1 MVIAYQNI
9 DRGFKTLS
17 KGGSMSS
24 KPFATLCRF
33 LSETDFSGLPPSVI
47 DHARQVLLDTLGVI
61 IAGSAVPEVN
71 QVASRPSDSCG
82 GEEGVTCPGRT
93 GSFEPLF
100 AALLNGVAGSS
111 LEFEEGNS
119 RAMGHPAIQ
128 LVPALL
134 ADAEAGGLSG
144 KDLLRGLILGYEAAS
159 RVSRASSMRKGL
171 HPTGTWGVVGSAM
184 GVGCARCKGA
194 EALEQIGNIAASYAF
209 SPYVKNSFVGRNVA
223 STFAGLVNQAA
234 LLANVFFETGFR
246 ADEGCLEMT
255 FSQFLSDRFN
265 PQLLVA
271 GLGDEYAITENY
283 FKPYPSCRFTHP
295 ALDALEGI
303 LREKKILPSEIAS
316 ISVATFKAAVHTAS
330 KPPANVEAMRF
341 SVPYL
346 IAARLCRGS
355 IDLRTMDRDVV
366 RDPQVKDLA
375 VRVQMSLSEEYEHLR
390 PGRNPAKVT
399 IHLKDGQEVAREV
412 MDCLGD
418 PLKPMPREGLVAKFL
433 DLAVPVIGKARGKE
447 FLEKVQGLE
456 SVDNV
461 RPLMRML
468 RPGA

>member
-1 MVIAYQNI
+1 MVNAYQNM
-9 DRGFKTLS
+9 DRGFNPPS
-17 KGGSMSS
+17 KGASMTS
-24 KPFATLCRF
+24 KPFAMLCRF
-33 LSETDFSGLPPSVI
+33 LSETDLSALPPSVI
-47 DHARQVLLDTLGVI
+47 DHARQVLVDTLGVI
-61 IAGSAVPEVN
+61 LAGSGVPEVN
-71 QVASRPSDSCG
+71 RVAARLSPSCRK
-82 GEEGVTCPGRT
+82 EEGVTCPGRA
-93 GSFEPLF
+93 GGFEPLF
-100 AALLNGVAGSS
+100 AALLNGIAGSS

-128 LVPALL
+128 LVPAL
-134 ADAEAGGLSG
+134 AVDAEAGGLSG
-144 KDLLRGLILGYEAAS
+144 RDLLRGLILGYETAS

-171 HPTGTWGVVGSAM
+171 HPTGTWGVVGAAL
-184 GVGCARCKGA
+184 GVGCGRQKGA

-209 SPYVKNSFVGRNVA
+209 SPYVKNSFVGKNAA
-223 STFAGLVNQAA
+223 STFAGLVSQAA
-234 LLANVFFETGFR
+234 LLANLFFETGFR

-255 FSQFLSDRFN
+255 FSQFLSDRFD
-265 PQLLVA
+265 PQVLVA

-295 ALDALEGI
+295 ALDALEEI
-303 LREKKILPSEIAS
+303 LQEKKIAPVEIAR

-346 IAARLCRGS
+346 IAARLCRGP
-355 IDLRTMDRDVV
+355 IDLRTMDHGIV
-366 RDPQVKDLA
+366 RDPQVMELA
-375 VRVQMSLSEEYEHLR
+375 GRVQMSLSQEYEHLR

-399 IHLKDGQEVAREV
+399 LHLKGGQEATREV

-418 PLKPMPREGLVAKFL
+418 PLKPMPREDLVAKFL
-433 DLAVPVIGKARGKE
+433 DLAGPVIGKDRGKE

-461 RPLMRML
+461 RPLLRML
-468 RPGA
+468 RSGV

>member
-9 DRGFKTLS
+9 DRGFKTIS

-33 LSETDFSGLPPSVI
+33 LSETDFSDLPPQVTA
-47 DHARQVLLDTLGVI
+47 HARQVFLDTLGVI
-61 IAGSAVPEVN
+61 VAGSGVPEVN
-71 QVASRPSDSCG
+71 QVASRLPGSCG
-82 GEEGVTCPGRT
+82 KEEGVTCPGRA

-128 LVPALL
+128 LVPALV

-144 KDLLRGLILGYEAAS
+144 KDLLRGLILGYETAS
-159 RVSRASSMRKGL
+159 RVSRASLMRKGL
-171 HPTGTWGVVGSAM
+171 HPTGTWGVVGSAL
-184 GVGCARCKGA
+184 GVGCGRRRGA

-209 SPYVKNSFVGRNVA
+209 SPYVKNSFAGRNVA

-234 LLANVFFETGFR
+234 LLANLFFETGFR

-255 FSQFLSDRFN
+255 FSQFLSERFD
-265 PQLLVA
+265 PQVLVA
-271 GLGDEYAITENY
+271 GLGEEYAISENY

-295 ALDALEGI
+295 ALDALEEI
-303 LREKKILPSEIAS
+303 LREKKIPPAEIER
-316 ISVATFKAAVHTAS
+316 ISVDTFKAAVHTAS

-355 IDLRTMDRDVV
+355 ITLGTLDDGVV
-366 RDPQVKDLA
+366 HDPQVMDLA
-375 VRVQMSLSEEYEHLR
+375 GRVQMSSSDDYEKMR
-390 PGRNPAKVT
+390 PARNPAKVT
-399 IHLKDGQEVAREV
+399 LHLKNGQEATREV
-412 MDCLGD
+412 MNCLGD
-418 PLKPMPREGLVAKFL
+418 PLKPMTREALVRKFL
-433 DLAVPVIGKARGKE
+433 DLAGPVLGKDKAEDFAAK
-447 FLEKVQGLE
+447 FQSLD
-456 SVDNV
+456 SVENV
-461 RPLMRML
+461 RPLLRML
-468 RPGA
+468 RLEG